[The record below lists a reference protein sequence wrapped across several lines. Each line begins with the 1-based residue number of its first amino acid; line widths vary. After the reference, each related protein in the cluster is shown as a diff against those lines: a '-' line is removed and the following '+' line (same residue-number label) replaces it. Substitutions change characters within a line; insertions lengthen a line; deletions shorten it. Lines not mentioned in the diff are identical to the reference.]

1 MHEYRRMRSRLPQRH
16 PFRSNRQ
23 NEPRLYPR
31 KLVESQLT
39 EPRPKE
45 AVRLKCKGIV
55 PHRAVKRRAK
65 GFIRRSIGIVWRRRF
80 ADSMNPEKYTHV
92 VPAKLQHLAELR
104 DFEEVVRESQILLG
118 ETTDPSEQ
126 ASLLIDGI
134 AACQGLNRLG
144 EARQIL
150 AKLKRLDIPDVER
163 EGETRGTDRTVPF
176 TLRHL
181 T

>member
-1 MHEYRRMRSRLPQRH
+1 
-16 PFRSNRQ
+16 
-23 NEPRLYPR
+23 
-31 KLVESQLT
+31 
-39 EPRPKE
+39 
-45 AVRLKCKGIV
+45 
-55 PHRAVKRRAK
+55 
-65 GFIRRSIGIVWRRRF
+65 
-80 ADSMNPEKYTHV
+80 MNPEKYTHV

-134 AACQGLNRLG
+134 AACQR
-144 EARQIL
+144 
-150 AKLKRLDIPDVER
+150 
-163 EGETRGTDRTVPF
+163 TRGTDRTVPF